1 MPDTGETQ
9 GQEPTNTDST
19 TSTETGTPAATTD
32 RWEGIP
38 DEWAWTKG
46 AVESA
51 NREAAARRVA
61 LRELEEQT
69 KDAKSP
75 EDYAEAVKTFNTKQT
90 ELETALA
97 RERAA
102 RKHSLADDVLEF
114 LTGTTEEQIEAQATK
129 LAALKPASQETVVP
143 KVVTVPA
150 PTGGVTPTV
159 QPTELDGRAAW
170 KAYKDRR

>member
-9 GQEPTNTDST
+9 GQEPITDST
-19 TSTETGTPAATTD
+19 TSTDPAPTAAPTNSWD
-32 RWEGIP
+32 GIP
-38 DEWAWTKG
+38 DEWAWTKV

-75 EDYAEAVKTFNTKQT
+75 EDYAEAVKTFNSKQT

-129 LAALKPASQETVVP
+129 LAALKPSSDTPP

-150 PTGGVTPTV
+150 PTGGANPVA
-159 QPTELDGRAAW
+159 QPTELSGRAAW